1 MSCPDLAFN
10 NVVMICK
17 PGRATQG
24 DMQAAVKIVKKL
36 KMQTTVMKFPNLGEV
51 KGWSIDGFGDLA
63 IKAYQIKS
71 QVVEEE

>member
-1 MSCPDLAFN
+1 
-10 NVVMICK
+10 MICK

-36 KMQTTVMKFPNLGEV
+36 KMQTTVMKFPNLGE
-51 KGWSIDGFGDLA
+51 
-63 IKAYQIKS
+63 IKS

>member
-1 MSCPDLAFN
+1 
-10 NVVMICK
+10 MISK

-51 KGWSIDGFGDLA
+51 NDWSIDGFGDLA
-63 IKAYQIKS
+63 IKAYQIKY
-71 QVVEEE
+71 QGFEED

>member
-1 MSCPDLAFN
+1 
-10 NVVMICK
+10 MICK

-51 KGWSIDGFGDLA
+51 KDWSIDEFGELTR
-63 IKAYQIKS
+63 
-71 QVVEEE
+71 